1 MKDIKTKASN
11 PKNIKQKNKKEN
23 LKSKQKHKD
32 IHDKWKVQLP
42 EGKNKQRKQKRLK
55 RPHHRIKKARQLKQK
70 VQSVQHLQQE
80 KDTDRYAEKAVIS
93 QGKKTIYDS
102 AYYAKRLSKI
112 CADKRKEMKK
122 QRNIP
127 VTVHNETKGNKAQS
141 NRATRSN
148 SLSSIS
154 EQDVKP
160 VSKKRK
166 SPVKTKSVDQRRQT
180 KIQSYYHK
188 RIEQKRTHQSVRGK
202 TVKQK
207 NKHLNTM
214 KTHRKKP
221 YTYREIVHQKRMKKK
236 LLKSKQ
242 KIAKQNKLTHKGA
255 RGIKTALSM
264 AVKGIRKTVLS
275 IQNLICIGS
284 ATVFLIVLILFIGI
298 FSALSDD
305 TAPETSSEALS
316 KEVIEYRVTIEKYA
330 KQYDMK
336 EYINLIQA
344 VMMQESNGKG
354 NDPMQSSESP
364 HNKKYPQVPNGI
376 TSPEYSIEVGI
387 QYLSEC
393 MKKAK
398 VRDTS
403 DMENIS
409 LALQGYNY
417 GNGYIDWAINNFG
430 KYTKANAKVFS
441 DEMKYKL
448 KTDVYGDPEYV
459 EHVLRYYHIGDGE
472 FVQIALSQ
480 VGNVGGKPY
489 WSWYGYPNRVEW
501 CACFVSWVANE
512 AGLIDQGLVPK
523 FANCVA
529 GIQWFKQHNKWENKS
544 IIPASG
550 NIIFFDFN
558 QDRISDHVGIVE
570 YVEGD
575 VIHTIEG
582 NSIGDECRQR
592 TYQVDSIYIV
602 GYGVY

>member
-1 MKDIKTKASN
+1 
-11 PKNIKQKNKKEN
+11 
-23 LKSKQKHKD
+23 
-32 IHDKWKVQLP
+32 
-42 EGKNKQRKQKRLK
+42 
-55 RPHHRIKKARQLKQK
+55 
-70 VQSVQHLQQE
+70 
-80 KDTDRYAEKAVIS
+80 
-93 QGKKTIYDS
+93 
-102 AYYAKRLSKI
+102 
-112 CADKRKEMKK
+112 
-122 QRNIP
+122 
-127 VTVHNETKGNKAQS
+127 
-141 NRATRSN
+141 
-148 SLSSIS
+148 
-154 EQDVKP
+154 
-160 VSKKRK
+160 
-166 SPVKTKSVDQRRQT
+166 
-180 KIQSYYHK
+180 
-188 RIEQKRTHQSVRGK
+188 
-202 TVKQK
+202 
-207 NKHLNTM
+207 
-214 KTHRKKP
+214 
-221 YTYREIVHQKRMKKK
+221 MKKK